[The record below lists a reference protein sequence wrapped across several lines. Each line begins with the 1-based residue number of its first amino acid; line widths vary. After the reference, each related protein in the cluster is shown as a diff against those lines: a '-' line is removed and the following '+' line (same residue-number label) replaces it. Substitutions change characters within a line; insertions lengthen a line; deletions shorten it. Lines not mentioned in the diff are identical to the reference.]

1 MAQKY
6 SSKENQ
12 KNNTKQNYD
21 SIVCLENKKNKIMI
35 FLCKKN
41 YLNKMWSDER
51 EDYRWRSDGEMREK
65 ERRMGCCEK
74 RKEKG

>member
-65 ERRMGCCEK
+65 ERRMGVL
-74 RKEKG
+74 